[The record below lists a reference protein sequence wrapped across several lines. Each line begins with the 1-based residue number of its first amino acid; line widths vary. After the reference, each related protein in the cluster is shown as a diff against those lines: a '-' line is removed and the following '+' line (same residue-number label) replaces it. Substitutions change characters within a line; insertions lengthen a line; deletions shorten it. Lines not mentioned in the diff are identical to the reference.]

1 MVPGVIVSSLN
12 LVVFDP
18 SPPDA
23 VLEEMAALD
32 RSAVAEFGREYA
44 AEPWSVE
51 SFARRFPHKWTL
63 SRCCVESRAGKI
75 LGFWIASMAVA
86 GIVHTHRVAIKAGMR
101 GQGLGQRLFEEVRK
115 AAWDEGGR
123 EMTLFVA
130 PSNEPARRFY
140 ERLGFRPLAGSELHE
155 MMRRTGRP
163 GAVDGNV
170 VRIGGEALEMW
181 WREVGENKL

>member
-1 MVPGVIVSSLN
+1 MVPGMIVSSFN
-12 LVVFDP
+12 LVVFDQ
-18 SPPDA
+18 SPPAA

-32 RSAVAEFGREYA
+32 RAAVSEFGREYA
-44 AEPWSVE
+44 SESWGVE
-51 SFARRFPHKWTL
+51 SFARSLPHKWAL
-63 SRCCVESRAGKI
+63 SRYCVDSRTGKI
-75 LGFWIASMAVA
+75 CGFWVASMAVA

-101 GQGLGQRLFEEVRK
+101 GQGLGQLLFEEVRK
-115 AAWDEGGR
+115 AAWNEGGR

-130 PSNEPARRFY
+130 ASNEPARRFY

-163 GAVDGNV
+163 GTVDGNV

-181 WREVGENKL
+181 WREVGEDKV

>member
-1 MVPGVIVSSLN
+1 MSSLN

-51 SFARRFPHKWTL
+51 SFARRLPHKWTL

-101 GQGLGQRLFEEVRK
+101 GQGLGQCLFEEVRK
-115 AAWDEGGR
+115 AARDEGGR
-123 EMTLFVA
+123 EMTLFMS

-140 ERLGFRPLAGSELHE
+140 ERLGFRSLAGSELQE

-181 WREVGENKL
+181 WREVE